1 MPKKKS
7 TKEQLDYKEGVAD
20 FKAWLK
26 MNKGFEDRGLH
37 GTDYYVRMVEELE
50 AKVKRLEAKL
60 KRKVKK
66 WLMDEM
72 RDQALTEQAGKASKM
87 VWVTFQKE
95 GMHKYPA
102 ALDDPK
108 LATGDWDDVS
118 FLGTSAQT
126 HVPFQNS
133 NRSIP

>member
-50 AKVKRLEAKL
+50 AKIKQLEAKL
-60 KRKVKK
+60 QRKAKK
-66 WLMDEM
+66 
-72 RDQALTEQAGKASKM
+72 
-87 VWVTFQKE
+87 
-95 GMHKYPA
+95 
-102 ALDDPK
+102 
-108 LATGDWDDVS
+108 
-118 FLGTSAQT
+118 
-126 HVPFQNS
+126 
-133 NRSIP
+133 